1 MCGHCQNGSAEL
13 EEKASQKTQF
23 SSSDPADADSE
34 KSPGLKKK
42 DTGYGVRVCLLLV
55 KGYQYL
61 ISPLFP
67 PCCRYIPTCS
77 EYAVEAVTRYGAIRG
92 MWLAICRILR
102 CHPFVR
108 GGYDPVK

>member
-1 MCGHCQNGSAEL
+1 MCDHCRNISADL
-13 EEKASQKTQF
+13 EEKTSPKTG
-23 SSSDPADADSE
+23 SATSGAAGIDSR
-34 KSPGLKKK
+34 KTVS
-42 DTGYGVRVCLLLV
+42 GYGARFCLLLV
-55 KGYQYL
+55 KGYQYI

-67 PCCRYIPTCS
+67 LCCRYTPTCS
-77 EYAVEAVTRYGAIRG
+77 EYAVEAVTRYGAVRG

>member
-1 MCGHCQNGSAEL
+1 MCAHCRNVSVEL
-13 EEKASQKTQF
+13 Q
-23 SSSDPADADSE
+23 E
-34 KSPGLKKK
+34 KSSPETGSGTTDSVDPGLEK
-42 DTGYGVRVCLLLV
+42 TISGYAARFCLLLV
-55 KGYQYL
+55 KGYQYV

-67 PCCRYIPTCS
+67 PCCRYTPTCS
-77 EYAVEAVTRYGAIRG
+77 EYAIEAVTRYGAVRG

>member
-1 MCGHCQNGSAEL
+1 MCAHCRNISADL
-13 EEKASQKTQF
+13 EDSTPQKTG
-23 SSSDPADADSE
+23 SRASGAADTDS
-34 KSPGLKKK
+34 KKK
-42 DTGYGVRVCLLLV
+42 VSGYAARFCLLLV
-55 KGYQYL
+55 KGYQYI

-67 PCCRYIPTCS
+67 PCCRYTPTCS
-77 EYAVEAVTRYGAIRG
+77 EYAVEAVTRYGAVRG